1 MQGLLIG
8 EVATRAGVIVETV
21 RYYERERLIPLVP
34 RGRAKYRRYPLEI
47 VQRIRFIR
55 RSKELGFTLEEIRD
69 LLALRDRRG
78 GCAKVRVRA
87 LEKIAALDERMA
99 ALGRMRAALADL
111 AETCTDEPDDAR
123 CPILH
128 ALDEE
133 DADVVDR
140 ARVG

>member
-1 MQGLLIG
+1 MEGLLIG

-21 RYYERERLIPLVP
+21 RFYERERLIPLVP
-34 RGRAKYRRYPLEI
+34 RGRSKYRRYPLAI

-69 LLALRDRRG
+69 LLALRDREG
-78 GCAKVRVRA
+78 GCGKVRARA
-87 LEKIAALDERMA
+87 IDKIAALDERMA
-99 ALGRMRAALADL
+99 ALARMRAALADL
-111 AETCTDEPDDAR
+111 AETCSDEPNDMH

-133 DADVVDR
+133 DADDVS
-140 ARVG
+140 